1 MSFQLVSL
9 RTENSNACANYLFK
23 DFLKTEIINQ
33 ETSEKIILEL
43 IIYWGEGRKAAE
55 VNIKQRTLQREVDQL
70 YSLGET
76 CGGNKKLQPH
86 KKH

>member
-1 MSFQLVSL
+1 LQ
-9 RTENSNACANYLFK
+9 TENSNACANYLFK

-55 VNIKQRTLQREVDQL
+55 VNIK
-70 YSLGET
+70 
-76 CGGNKKLQPH
+76 
-86 KKH
+86 